1 MLQNIQHGTE
11 TQIEML
17 VYGYTNKKVKKS
29 RTTYDLRLQNTRKN
43 SH

>member
-17 VYGYTNKKVKKS
+17 VYGYTNKKVKKKPNNI
-29 RTTYDLRLQNTRKN
+29 RFKTTKYAKE
-43 SH
+43 